1 MRIGSTL
8 FLLGQKLKMAKNC
21 CKQVKKEKYS
31 KIQQKTKDVLS
42 ELEHIQ
48 FALLTCP
55 DSNLLCEEFQAQ
67 KHGLSLPEFM
77 AFLFELKSRF
87 QSRKQTTKDVL
98 SELEHTQYAFLM
110 RPDSVR
116 SFKHINMAFLCLS
129 SGTFFQT
136 KVQISMIIM
145 W

>member
-8 FLLGQKLKMAKNC
+8 FLLGQKLKMVKNC

-31 KIQQKTKDVLS
+31 KIQPKTKDVLS

-67 KHGLSLPEFM
+67 KHGLSLPEFRNI
-77 AFLFELKSRF
+77 FSNSSPDFNHGN
-87 QSRKQTTKDVL
+87 KQLRTSCL
-98 SELEHTQYAFLM
+98 NWNIF
-110 RPDSVR
+110 
-116 SFKHINMAFLCLS
+116 NMHFLCVL
-129 SGTFFQT
+129 TL
-136 KVQISMIIM
+136 
-145 W
+145 